1 MQQRS
6 PIVTLKTLYL
16 TANSFN
22 SHFRVFLVQES
33 ELNAGFSD
41 FKLEIWRFSDVYC
54 TQFSSFNF
62 FLLIEQF
69 ILFIRLFSFSFKLGF
84 RIGVTA

>member
-1 MQQRS
+1 M
-6 PIVTLKTLYL
+6 I
-16 TANSFN
+16 
-22 SHFRVFLVQES
+22 
-33 ELNAGFSD
+33 
-41 FKLEIWRFSDVYC
+41 YC